1 MYVCDKSIQ
10 NIYFKSKDRHYKA
23 RLIFEK
29 ETIDSGN
36 NLGYFVKQWMK
47 KWKKLFLWNPK

>member
-1 MYVCDKSIQ
+1 MFVCDKSIQ
-10 NIYFKSKDRHYKA
+10 NIYFKSKDRHKA

-36 NLGYFVKQWMK
+36 NLGYFVKQGMK

>member
-1 MYVCDKSIQ
+1 MSVWDKSIQ
-10 NIYFKSKDRHYKA
+10 NIYFKSKDRHKA

-36 NLGYFVKQWMK
+36 NLGYFVKQGMK
-47 KWKKLFLWNPK
+47 K